1 MRGVIA
7 LYGHVMYKFASTM
20 DTGKASLL
28 KKKDSLSRWLTY
40 YDNIYKYNINYNNT
54 KIKLN
59 YNKFQILNNN
69 VLYNKHIKNIW
80 DQFKKIKFKKIKFE
94 GKGYYIYKN
103 LKNTI
108 APKFGFAHRLYAYNY
123 NLLVKFLSKTKF
135 IIYSYSLTDCILS
148 AERIKLLRPRNIF
161 TGRGVRFSR
170 SIRYR
175 KRGKVSS
182 FR

>member
-1 MRGVIA
+1 MGSENTVFLRKINTLKNWVI
-7 LYGHVMYKFASTM
+7 
-20 DTGKASLL
+20 
-28 KKKDSLSRWLTY
+28 Y
-40 YDNIYKYNINYNNT
+40 YNSIYKYNINYNNT
-54 KIKLN
+54 EIELN
-59 YNKFQILNNN
+59 YKEFYINHNNI
-69 VLYNKHIKNIW
+69 LYNKNVKNIE

-108 APKFGFAHRLYAYNY
+108 APKFGFAHRLYIYNY

-135 IIYSYSLTDCILS
+135 IIYSYNIADCIAS